1 MVSISSLLTTTNII
15 AVIVVL
21 FALIIL
27 SSSIRI
33 VKEYERGV
41 IFRLGRLVGAKGP
54 GIFLII
60 PILDKMVRVN
70 LRTRTMDVPAQEVI
84 TKDNVS
90 VRVNAVVYF
99 RVLQPEDAVVEV
111 DNFIEAT
118 SQISQTILRGTIGK
132 AELDTLLSERE
143 KLNSDLQE
151 QIDEATDPWGIK
163 VTSVEVKDVEIPE
176 KMKRAMAKQAEA
188 ERNRRARITLA
199 EAEQQASMKLSEAA
213 EIMSKNPAALQLR
226 MMQTISDVAAEN
238 ASTVVLPLPMEILKT
253 WAGVADKD
261 VSFKTQ
267 GSEAKDVEEIKEK
280 LEDKMDEDV
289 EINQSEIAAD
299 LLGGD
304 VSKDLKD
311 LPGTENLSDEDIED
325 IKKNL
330 PKGIKKRMKS
340 DESDESD
347 ESD

>member
-1 MVSISSLLTTTNII
+1 MI
-15 AVIVVL
+15 
-21 FALIIL
+21 
-27 SSSIRI
+27 
-33 VKEYERGV
+33 
-41 IFRLGRLVGAKGP
+41 GAKGP
-54 GIFLII
+54 GIFLVI

-99 RVLQPEDAVVEV
+99 RVLDPEDAVVEV
-111 DNFIEAT
+111 DDFIEAT

-143 KLNSDLQE
+143 KLNMDLQE

-163 VTSVEVKDVEIPE
+163 VTSVEVKDVEIPQ

-253 WAGVADKD
+253 WAGVNTEDL
-261 VSFKTQ
+261 SFTSQ
-267 GSEAKDVEEIKEK
+267 SVQ
-280 LEDKMDEDV
+280 DEDV
-289 EINQSEIAAD
+289 DEIKQKLEEKIDENIEVDKDEIAAD
-299 LLGGD
+299 LLGSD
-304 VSKDLKD
+304 VSNELKDLK
-311 LPGTENLSDEDIED
+311 GTEDLSDEDLEEVKED
-325 IKKNL
+325 L
-330 PKGIKKRMKS
+330 PEGIKKRM
-340 DESDESD
+340 ESGEDKE
-347 ESD
+347 EEEKEGN

>member
-1 MVSISSLLTTTNII
+1 
-15 AVIVVL
+15 
-21 FALIIL
+21 
-27 SSSIRI
+27 
-33 VKEYERGV
+33 
-41 IFRLGRLVGAKGP
+41 
-54 GIFLII
+54 
-60 PILDKMVRVN
+60 MVRVN

-99 RVLQPEDAVVEV
+99 RVLDPEDAVVEV
-111 DNFIEAT
+111 DDFIEAT

-143 KLNSDLQE
+143 KLNMDLQE

-163 VTSVEVKDVEIPE
+163 VTSVEVKDVEIPQ

-238 ASTVVLPLPMEILKT
+238 ASTVVLPMPMEILKT
-253 WAGVADKD
+253 WAGVNTEDL
-261 VSFKTQ
+261 SFTSQ
-267 GSEAKDVEEIKEK
+267 SVQ
-280 LEDKMDEDV
+280 DEDV
-289 EINQSEIAAD
+289 DEIKQKLEEKIDENIEVDKDEIAAD
-299 LLGGD
+299 LLGSD
-304 VSKDLKD
+304 VSNELKDLKGTEDLSEEDLEEVEED
-311 LPGTENLSDEDIED
+311 LPE
-325 IKKNL
+325 
-330 PKGIKKRMKS
+330 GIKKRM
-340 DESDESD
+340 ESGEDKEKED
-347 ESD
+347 NKGN

>member
-54 GIFLII
+54 GIFLVI

-304 VSKDLKD
+304 VSEDLKD

-330 PKGIKKRMKS
+330 PKGVKKRMKS
-340 DESDESD
+340 DESDESG
-347 ESD
+347 ESE